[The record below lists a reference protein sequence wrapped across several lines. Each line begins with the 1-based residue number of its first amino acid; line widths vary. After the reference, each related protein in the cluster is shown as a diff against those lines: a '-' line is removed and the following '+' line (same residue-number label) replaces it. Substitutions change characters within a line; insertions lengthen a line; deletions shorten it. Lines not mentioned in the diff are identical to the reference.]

1 MSTSHCNLHTNSE
14 AWPKKIE
21 IRLRPCK
28 INCFQNSLGKKRAH
42 YHRDKTTFFK
52 INVDRKA
59 LNCKLL
65 KLDFHRYEK
74 KVIIKDTSEQHMDL
88 GSLPNT
94 FASTTKGNVFLPF
107 P

>member
-1 MSTSHCNLHTNSE
+1 MFS
-14 AWPKKIE
+14 KF
-21 IRLRPCK
+21 IR
-28 INCFQNSLGKKRAH
+28 KKRAH

-88 GSLPNT
+88 GSLPDA